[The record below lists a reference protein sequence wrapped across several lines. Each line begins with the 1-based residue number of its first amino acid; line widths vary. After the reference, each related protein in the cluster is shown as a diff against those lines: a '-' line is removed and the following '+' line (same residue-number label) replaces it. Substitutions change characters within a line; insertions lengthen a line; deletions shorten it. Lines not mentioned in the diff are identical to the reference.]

1 MPNFDLRGEWKTPI
15 GLTSI
20 RGRNYDFITKKQN
33 NFPFFLVITINF
45 VFLQK
50 DFSTKTLQIK
60 TMRIKTYLLA
70 LALLLFGSSTV
81 AAAVDYSNDKDY
93 KVLYEAMH
101 HAFNDGD
108 SAKFFPAVQA
118 LERYLFDKN
127 DLHGYYTQRCNEIV
141 FQMNQQRIYEAYK
154 LARELSKELREKKIY
169 TEMYMAMNMLGH
181 INRYCGNKEEAKEN
195 WREVLRLME
204 ENGYYSS
211 MPSIY
216 MNIVNVALDDSP
228 QEADSL
234 LELAKA
240 IALKHC
246 PERVFDIETRR
257 TLSYYYRGD
266 YNRFLKGY
274 ESYKKGEAEGKSSVH
289 GREIE
294 VYHEALLGNTD
305 EAVKMAREELGDE
318 GLDAITFIYEKAGRW
333 EEAFHAL
340 KKQTTASDS
349 IDNVVL
355 TNSMMGIRDEMMIY
369 EAERTSA
376 RHQFYMMSA
385 VILLLTLLALAL
397 FYIVQ
402 ARRRHFKQLKK
413 AYEQALE
420 SDKMKT
426 AFIQNISHEVRT
438 PLNIISGFSQ
448 VIADPDLDAGIEER
462 REIARM
468 TQKNAR
474 LITSLIDEML
484 LLSLNDNSES
494 TKKENLVKVN
504 NLMRDLLQEIKYNLA
519 PKTDIR
525 FESTLPDD
533 FTILTN
539 EYQLRI
545 IVNALVDNAIKNTP
559 KGSILVKVDKPSDDV
574 LNLIVE
580 DTGCGIPASEAEHI
594 FERFV
599 KLDDFKEGIGLGL
612 PLCRMLIEKLG
623 GTVRLDTTYTQ
634 GARFIVTLPIS

>member
-1 MPNFDLRGEWKTPI
+1 MM
-15 GLTSI
+15 I
-20 RGRNYDFITKKQN
+20 RTF
-33 NFPFFLVITINF
+33 
-45 VFLQK
+45 
-50 DFSTKTLQIK
+50 
-60 TMRIKTYLLA
+60 LLA
-70 LALLLFGSSTV
+70 IAFILSGSGTV
-81 AAAVDYSNDKDY
+81 LAAVDYSNDKDY
-93 KVLYEAMH
+93 KMLYDAMH

-108 SAKFFPAVQA
+108 SAKFYPA
-118 LERYLFDKN
+118 LEALQKYLLDKE

-154 LARELSKELREKKIY
+154 LARELSKELREKKVD
-169 TEMYMAMNMLGH
+169 TEMYMAMNMMGH

-195 WREVLRLME
+195 WREVLKLME

-216 MNIVNVALDDSP
+216 MNIVNVALDDSVE
-228 QEADSL
+228 EADSL
-234 LELAKA
+234 LEAAKI

-266 YNRFLKGY
+266 YDKFLKGY
-274 ESYKKGEAEGKSSVH
+274 EAYKKGVAEGKSSVH
-289 GREIE
+289 GRSIE
-294 VYHEALLGNTD
+294 VYHEALLGHTD

-318 GLDAITFIYEKAGRW
+318 GMDAISIIYEKAGRW

-340 KKQTTASDS
+340 KQQTEASDS

-369 EAERTSA
+369 EAERKTA
-376 RHQFYMMSA
+376 RNQLYMLSA
-385 VILLLTLLALAL
+385 VIILLTLLATAL
-397 FYIVQ
+397 FYITQ
-402 ARRRHFKQLKK
+402 SRRRHLKELKK
-413 AYEQALE
+413 AYAQALE

-448 VIADPDLDAGIEER
+448 VIADPDLNAGFEER
-462 REIARM
+462 REIAMM

-474 LITSLIDEML
+474 LITTLIDEML
-484 LLSLNDNSES
+484 LISLNDNSEA
-494 TKKENLVKVN
+494 TKKDNTVEVN
-504 NLMRDLLQEIKYNLA
+504 KLMRYLLQEMKPNIST
-519 PKTDIR
+519 KTELR
-525 FESTLPDD
+525 YESTLPDD
-533 FTILTN
+533 FNFLTN
-539 EYQLRI
+539 EFQLRI

-559 KGSILVKVDKPSDDV
+559 EGSIILKADKPSDDLLTLV
-574 LNLIVE
+574 VE
-580 DTGCGIPASEAEHI
+580 DTGCGIPAKEAEHI

-599 KLDDFKEGIGLGL
+599 KLDTFKEGIGLGL

-623 GTVRLDTTYTQ
+623 GSIRLDTSYTK
-634 GARFIVTLPIS
+634 GARFVVTLPIS